1 MTPYNVPVTNVN
13 QKEYEWI
20 AVYDIFT
27 TRRRC

>member
-1 MTPYNVPVTNVN
+1 MTLYNVQVTNVN

-27 TRRRC
+27 ARPRC